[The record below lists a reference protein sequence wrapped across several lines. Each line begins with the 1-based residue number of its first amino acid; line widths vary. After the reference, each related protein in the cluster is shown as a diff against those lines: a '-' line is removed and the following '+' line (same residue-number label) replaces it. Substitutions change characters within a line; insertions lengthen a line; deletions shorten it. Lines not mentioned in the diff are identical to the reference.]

1 MFVCYNFLEILMMK
15 RVKMRI
21 LGIDPGYAIL
31 GYGIIDVKGNK
42 FSPVDYGAVL
52 TEASM
57 DMPTMFSIFPV

>member
-42 FSPVDYGAVL
+42 FSPVDY
-52 TEASM
+52 
-57 DMPTMFSIFPV
+57 